1 MGAAGHPATKN
12 MTGEPSHWNQ
22 YTVVVNA
29 APGQAVELTLEAV
42 WLAPSQQLLITAD
55 GDGSSA
61 VTLVGHELP
70 AAVRSRKYRS
80 RVGGSVT
87 VVLSVPTNA
96 PPASSFFSIRIAS
109 ACTEDSSLSGTDSH
123 GPLSH

>member
-1 MGAAGHPATKN
+1 MDAAGHPTTKN
-12 MTGEPSHWNQ
+12 MTGEPSHWNH

-29 APGQAVELTLEAV
+29 APGQAIELTLEAV

-70 AAVRSRKYRS
+70 GKFIYTKLVQLYR
-80 RVGGSVT
+80 T
-87 VVLSVPTNA
+87 KLS
-96 PPASSFFSIRIAS
+96 IIIL
-109 ACTEDSSLSGTDSH
+109 DH
-123 GPLSH
+123 